1 MPSKELVYT
10 EMWEVSCGVKAGLV
24 VSLSYIYSAGRDQV
38 GWPQYDTEMM
48 RSKRTN
54 VLHDVT
60 DLCVMALI

>member
-1 MPSKELVYT
+1 M
-10 EMWEVSCGVKAGLV
+10 SCGVKAGLV